1 MLRLASYNVE
11 NLFER
16 AKILNR
22 DEWVEAGTAT
32 SAGRMEAGRTLL
44 GNFAK
49 LNAILA
55 QEIYA
60 DADKAEIVSLLKALG
75 LEASDES
82 KFVILRRN
90 RGSLVK
96 RNSGVM
102 TVVANGRDDWIGW
115 LELKT
120 EPVNEK
126 ATANTAR
133 VIGQVR
139 ADIMVVVE
147 AEHRPSLLRFNDQVI
162 AQTAGWSFDHI
173 ALFDGNDERGIDVGL
188 MSRQPYAIDF
198 VRTHVDDTIDG
209 KRVFSRDCAE
219 YHIVLDQNRRLVVL
233 ANHLKS
239 KGYGTPAVNDATRK
253 RQARRIRE
261 IYDGLRASGHDLV
274 AIMGDLNDSP
284 DRDPL
289 SPLLGD
295 GSDLRDV
302 SAVAGFIDGGRPGTY
317 GNCTAKD
324 KIDYIL
330 MSPALFALA
339 SSGGIDRSGVW
350 GGTNGTLFP
359 HIPEVTKAA
368 EAASD
373 HAALYVDLD
382 L

>member
-22 DEWVEAGTAT
+22 DEWVDSDSGADRRDAARQMLTD
-32 SAGRMEAGRTLL
+32 
-44 GNFAK
+44 FAK
-49 LNAILA
+49 LNAVLA
-55 QEIYA
+55 KDVYN
-60 DADKAEIVSLLKALG
+60 DADKAEILALLEALG
-75 LEASDES
+75 LGASDES

-90 RGSLVK
+90 RRSLVK
-96 RNSGVM
+96 RTGGVT
-102 TVVANGRDDWIGW
+102 TVVAEGRDDWIGW

-120 EPVNEK
+120 EAVNEK
-126 ATANTAR
+126 ATQNTAR
-133 VIGQVR
+133 IIGKLR

-147 AEHRPSLLRFNDQVI
+147 AEHRPSLLRFNEQVI
-162 AQTAGWSFDHI
+162 APTAGWSFDHV
-173 ALFDGNDERGIDVGL
+173 ALIDGNDERGIDVGL
-188 MSRQPYAIDF
+188 MSREPHALDF

-219 YHIVLDQNRRLVVL
+219 FHFALGDGRRLVIL

-239 KGYGTPAVNDATRK
+239 KGYGQPAENDATRK
-253 RQARRIRE
+253 RQATRIRE
-261 IYDGLRASGHDLV
+261 IYQGLRAAGNELV
-274 AIMGDLNDSP
+274 SILGDLNDSP

-289 SPLLGD
+289 SPLLGA

-302 SAVAGFIDGGRPGTY
+302 SEIAGFDFAGRPGTF
-317 GNCTAKD
+317 GNGTAGD

-330 MSPALFALA
+330 LSPALFALA
-339 SSGGIDRSGVW
+339 RAGGIDRSGVW

-359 HIPEVTKAA
+359 HIPEITKAA

-373 HAALYVDLD
+373 HAAIFVDLD